1 MIKKLILDVDD
12 TLFDFQ
18 KSERCALIETLT
30 GLGISADEEVVSLY
44 HKINRAQ
51 WDALERGEIER
62 EALLT
67 RRFDI
72 LFSKLG
78 VSGSSREAQS
88 RYEKCLGK
96 QVHFIDGAK
105 ELLDEL
111 YGKYELYIAS
121 NGTAIVQD
129 PRIEKSKIASYFNG
143 IFISER
149 VGYNKPDVRF
159 FERCL
164 SAMGARDKSEVMIFG
179 DSLTSDIL
187 GGINAGIKSCWFN
200 PDGRKNDTPYK
211 PDYEVGHLLEF
222 LKVLENVNNS

>member
-18 KSERCALIETLT
+18 KSERCALVETLT
-30 GLGISADEEVVSLY
+30 SLGLPADDGVVALY

-62 EALLT
+62 AELLT

-72 LFSKLG
+72 LFSELS

-88 RYEKCLGK
+88 RYEKNLGA

-111 YGKYELYIAS
+111 YGKYELYVAS
-121 NGTAIVQD
+121 NGTAKVQD
-129 PRIEKSKIASYFNG
+129 PRIEKSKISRYFDG

-149 VGYNKPDVRF
+149 VGYNKPDRRF
-159 FERCL
+159 FDACL
-164 SAMGARDKSEVMIFG
+164 SAMDARDKSEVMIFG

-187 GGINAGIKSCWFN
+187 GGINAGIKTCWFN
-200 PDGRKNDTPYK
+200 PSGQKNNTMYK
-211 PDYEVGHLLEF
+211 PDYEVSRLF
-222 LKVLENVNNS
+222 DFPKVIENANNG